1 MQGMNKIYS
10 DSDVS
15 INQSFNVMI
24 PEPMTGVCWLKTKQ
38 ENYKEYQVVI
48 EDGAVILRRPKSA
61 K

>member
-10 DSDVS
+10 DTDAS
-15 INQSFNVMI
+15 INQSFRLII
-24 PEPMTGVCWLKTKQ
+24 PEPMIGLCWLKTKQ

-48 EDGAVILRRPKSA
+48 EDGSVILRRPKSA